1 MPPPGKEVF
10 WDFDTPQGK
19 KLREKLKREA
29 SPLPPPLKLDTL
41 RLKMQVCKSRREQIN
56 KVSKED
62 SDRADEAFNE
72 FMELCKPLNLEIS
85 EPDVEDQKKTI
96 EDNESRMSASQL
108 NTTIEYEEPDTKVKE
123 DEIACKKSESLHFT
137 VIPNA
142 NVNSVLAPILC

>member
-19 KLREKLKREA
+19 KLREKLKQEA
-29 SPLPPPLKLDTL
+29 SPLPPPLQLDTP

-62 SDRADEAFNE
+62 SDRAE
-72 FMELCKPLNLEIS
+72 FMELCKPLNLETS

-96 EDNESRMSASQL
+96 EDIESRMSASQL
-108 NTTIEYEEPDTKVKE
+108 NTTIEYEQPDTKVKE
-123 DEIACKKSESLHFT
+123 DEIACKKTESLHFT

-142 NVNSVLAPILC
+142 NVNSVLC